1 MLDSGTPTFQFCFRK
16 ILARKILHTR
26 RTRRHRKER
35 ARMTFRREERR
46 KQTCK
51 KQISQCP
58 AQADESHFKV
68 WPRQRWVDIH
78 FEAEEVIDWMHRDS
92 VCSRDSVRRSE
103 PTRVP
108 TGTEFAP

>member
-1 MLDSGTPTFQFCFRK
+1 MASCFRCIRT
-16 ILARKILHTR
+16 ILTGPKGPKQYWNA
-26 RTRRHRKER
+26 R
-35 ARMTFRREERR
+35 ARMTFRRAERR
-46 KQTCK
+46 KQTFK

-108 TGTEFAP
+108 TGTEFAPVLRHRLH